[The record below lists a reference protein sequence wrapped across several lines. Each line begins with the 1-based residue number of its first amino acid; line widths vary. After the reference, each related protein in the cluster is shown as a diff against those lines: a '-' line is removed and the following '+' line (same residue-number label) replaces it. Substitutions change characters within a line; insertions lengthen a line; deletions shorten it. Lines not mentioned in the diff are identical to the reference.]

1 MISALKSRSP
11 SLSSAWLCLNCLKE
25 RFLENY
31 VSDEV
36 IEEMKFTLAIVAM
49 KVASERSQQGVLD
62 LADEVMRVI
71 LLNSKKD

>member
-1 MISALKSRSP
+1 
-11 SLSSAWLCLNCLKE
+11 
-25 RFLENY
+25 LENY

-36 IEEMKFTLAIVAM
+36 IEEMKFPLAIVAM